1 MSSTASI
8 AKSSFFV
15 SRIMSSRPPSP
26 QGHIRF
32 SRVSRRRP
40 VRTSGLDAR
49 RSETAFLAASAGG
62 KRRYDRELRSRDAG
76 EDELGDAVAGPN
88 RYRLTVGVAVPR
100 RYQAGSLIIGV
111 DDSDRIAED
120 EPLLMAETGARQDHR
135 TPSRV
140 ADAKSDAG
148 GDQDGRHLRLEE
160 ERAIDAGMQVEPRR
174 QARAPGRE
182 APAGQPWIE
191 DLELDFHELREALK

>member
-49 RSETAFLAASAGG
+49 RSETAFLAASTCG
-62 KRRYDRELRSRDAG
+62 KGRHDRELWSRDAG

-88 RYRLTVGVAVPR
+88 LYRLTARVAVPC
-100 RYQAGSLIIGV
+100 RYQAGSLVIGI
-111 DDSDRIAED
+111 DD
-120 EPLLMAETGARQDHR
+120 
-135 TPSRV
+135 
-140 ADAKSDAG
+140 
-148 GDQDGRHLRLEE
+148 
-160 ERAIDAGMQVEPRR
+160 
-174 QARAPGRE
+174 
-182 APAGQPWIE
+182 
-191 DLELDFHELREALK
+191 